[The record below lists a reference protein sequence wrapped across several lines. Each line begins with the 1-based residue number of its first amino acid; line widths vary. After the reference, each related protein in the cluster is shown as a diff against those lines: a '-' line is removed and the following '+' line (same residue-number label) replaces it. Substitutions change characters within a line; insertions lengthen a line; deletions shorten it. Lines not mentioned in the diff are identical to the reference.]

1 MANAKKH
8 CVVNGQLL
16 AADSFNLSVFDHG
29 FTVGDG
35 VFETLKIEN
44 GQPFALTRHLARLE
58 RSAQIIKLPTPDVA
72 AIRGDIARLIEV
84 DGDCMPSRA
93 RLRLTY
99 TAGVGPLGSD
109 RFATDPTVAIVW
121 DELSS
126 SAPTAQLAI
135 TPWPRPTSAAALGAK
150 TTSYIENVLALR
162 VARDRGCSEAL
173 LLNDLGRVCEGT
185 GSNIFVVSDGHVVTP
200 PLSEGCLAGVT
211 RELAI
216 EWFQIQE
223 RPVSRD
229 ELLQAE
235 EVFLTSTTRDIQPV
249 DSIDEIDFVAPGPI
263 SSALSAQFVAR
274 AKADPDP

>member
-1 MANAKKH
+1 MAHPKKH
-8 CVVNGQLL
+8 CVVNGQLV

-58 RSAQIIKLPTPDVA
+58 RSAEIISLPKPDAA
-72 AIRGDIARLIEV
+72 AIRAGIERLIHADREV
-84 DGDCMPSRA
+84 MTDRA

-109 RFATDPTVAIVW
+109 RFATAPTVTIVW
-121 DELSS
+121 DELSL

-135 TPWPRPTSAAALGAK
+135 TPWRRPTTAAALGAK
-150 TTSYIENVLALR
+150 TTSYIENVLSLR
-162 VARDRGCSEAL
+162 AARERGCSEAL
-173 LLNDLGRVCEGT
+173 LLNDFGRVCEGT
-185 GSNIFVVSDGHVVTP
+185 GSNVFLVTGGQVVTP
-200 PLSEGCLAGVT
+200 PLTEGCLAGVT

-216 EWFQIQE
+216 EWFQVQE
-223 RPVSRD
+223 RPINGE
-229 ELLQAE
+229 ELFEAE
-235 EVFLTSTTRDIQPV
+235 EVFLTSTTRDLQPV
-249 DSIDEIDFVAPGPI
+249 DLIDEIAFVAPGPI
-263 SSALSAQFVAR
+263 SAALSAEFVAR